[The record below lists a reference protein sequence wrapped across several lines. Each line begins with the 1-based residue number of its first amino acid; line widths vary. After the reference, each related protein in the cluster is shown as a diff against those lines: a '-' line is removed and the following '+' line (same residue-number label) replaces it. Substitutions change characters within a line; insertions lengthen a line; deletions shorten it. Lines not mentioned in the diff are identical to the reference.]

1 MNNMNSNKQQKP
13 QRARQQKVLTTSQ
26 LLIGPL
32 NKNTERN
39 RARRARKREKMY
51 NGKSAAVGLPPS
63 VSYTNTIGN
72 KVRNNILRKTL
83 DKSVSRLSG
92 PGMAFLKA
100 AFAPPD
106 FNATGVTGIP
116 DSFQGNSLMKQHR
129 LVSNFLNKQETDTYI
144 LLAPV
149 PGVAYYVFNSP
160 AGLAVPATAT
170 FDPVPYADYNSTF
183 SYNYNKTA
191 DTLNRFRF
199 LSNHIEL
206 VPTVN
211 QMKWAGSITAWKASL
226 QLSVEGVNSPST
238 NGNFTITGLQAV
250 NATNAN
256 SYSGPVFNG
265 LYSGCFNSGPDFE
278 FQQILEEC
286 KDMPRALT
294 ANDFC
299 QLNGVQDPNG
309 TDKSFTGFDNNF
321 ETLIVKISNSDPEL
335 VNTFLVRSYACVEY
349 NAIPT
354 SGLYEY
360 MTPSPVD
367 AFAMDLYR
375 TIIKELPVAVTYMD
389 NDSFWKRVL
398 SIIKTISGGLSVI
411 PGPYGTIAGG
421 VNALTTGIEQL
432 LL

>member
-1 MNNMNSNKQQKP
+1 MNNNQPKP
-13 QRARQQKVLTTSQ
+13 QRARKQKALAMSQ
-26 LLIGPL
+26 MFIGPL

-39 RARRARKREKMY
+39 RARKAKKRQSMY

-63 VSYTNTIGN
+63 VSYTNAVGN
-72 KVRNNILRKTL
+72 KTRNNVLWKTL
-83 DKSVSRLSG
+83 NRNAVRLSG
-92 PGMAFLKA
+92 PGAAFLKA

-116 DSFQGNSLMKQHR
+116 DTFQGNSLMKQHR
-129 LVSNFLNKQETDTYI
+129 LVSNFTNRPETDTYI
-144 LLAPV
+144 LLVPV

-160 AGLAVPATAT
+160 AGL
-170 FDPVPYADYNSTF
+170 PVPSTAVFQPVGYADYASTF
-183 SYNYNKTA
+183 SYSADKTA

-211 QMKWAGSITAWKASL
+211 QMKWAGSITAWKTSL
-226 QLSVEGVNSPST
+226 QISVEGVTGSITDGSYT
-238 NGNFTITGLQAV
+238 VTGLQAV
-250 NATNAN
+250 NASNAN

-278 FQQILEEC
+278 FFQVLENC
-286 KDMPRALT
+286 RRVPRVHT
-294 ANDFC
+294 SNDFC
-299 QLNGVQDPNG
+299 QLEGVMDPFG
-309 TDKSFTGFDNNF
+309 TDASFTGLDNNF

-335 VNTFLVRSYACVEY
+335 LNTFLVRSYACVEY

-367 AFAMDLYR
+367 ALAMELYR

-398 SIIKTISGGLSVI
+398 SIIRTISGGLSVM

-432 LL
+432 LI